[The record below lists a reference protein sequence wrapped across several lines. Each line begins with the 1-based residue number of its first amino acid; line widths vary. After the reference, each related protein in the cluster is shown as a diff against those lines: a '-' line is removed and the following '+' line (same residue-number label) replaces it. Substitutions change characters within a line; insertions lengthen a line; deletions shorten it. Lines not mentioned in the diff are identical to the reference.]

1 MNPYQNWVLAFY
13 GSTLLI
19 KKVIL
24 TMNEGDKTKEQ
35 LLKELEE
42 VRRQLAES
50 KVQEAYQRQSKG
62 AIEESR
68 WQLANIIDFLPDATF
83 AINKEGTVIAW
94 NRAMGE
100 MTGVHA
106 EDMLRK
112 GNYEYAIPFY
122 GTRRPILIDLVLMSD
137 KEIEAKYAMIKKE
150 KDVLIAE
157 LDFPHPKGERR
168 VLWTKAS
175 LIYDIRG
182 DIAGAIQ
189 SMRDITERKK
199 VEEARQEASDKLE
212 QHLKDR
218 TADLKDRTA
227 DLKDRTADLKD
238 RTADLKDRTADLKDR
253 TADLKD
259 RTADLKA
266 EKTANEDL
274 KIFTFIVSH
283 DLRAPLINL
292 KGFSRELRT
301 SLETIQ
307 SSVEELLPFLDAKKG
322 EEVRVA
328 ICEDVP
334 EALEFIETSV
344 TRMDNMINSL
354 LKLSRLG
361 RRNLTFESINTNDLV
376 DNILKSIAHQI
387 AEHHAKVSVESLPE
401 VAADRI
407 SMQQIME
414 NLLDNAIKY
423 LAPDRAGE
431 ISIRGAQGDE
441 FTTFYIQ
448 DNGRGIAEND
458 TKKIFEIF
466 RRAGTQDV
474 PGEGMGLTY
483 VQAMVKRHGG
493 NIWCESEPGT
503 GTTFTFTI
511 SKKLI
516 N

>member
-1 MNPYQNWVLAFY
+1 MND
-13 GSTLLI
+13 S
-19 KKVIL
+19 
-24 TMNEGDKTKEQ
+24 DKTKEQ

-50 KVQEAYQRQSKG
+50 KAQEAYQRQSEG

-68 WQLANIIDFLPDATF
+68 WQLANIIDLLPDATF
-83 AINKEGTVIAW
+83 VINKEGIVIAW
-94 NRAMGE
+94 NRAMEE

-106 EDMLRK
+106 EDMLGK

-122 GTRRPILIDLVLMSD
+122 GTRRPILIDLILMPD
-137 KEIEAKYAMIKKE
+137 KEIEAKHTIIKKE

-157 LDFPHPKGERR
+157 SDFPRFRGERR
-168 VLWTKAS
+168 VLWSKVS
-175 LIYDIRG
+175 PIYDIRG
-182 DIAGAIQ
+182 DIAGAIE
-189 SMRDITERKK
+189 SIREITAHKK
-199 VEEARQEASDKLE
+199 AEEARQETFDNLE
-212 QHLKDR
+212 QRMEDG

-227 DLKDRTADLKD
+227 ELKDRTAE
-238 RTADLKDRTADLKDR
+238 
-253 TADLKD
+253 
-259 RTADLKA
+259 LKA
-266 EKTANEDL
+266 ANEDL

-307 SSVEELLPFLDAKKG
+307 SSVEELLPSLDAKKE

-328 ICEDVP
+328 IREDVP

-354 LKLSRLG
+354 LQLSRLG
-361 RRNLTFESINTNDLV
+361 RRELIFEPINMNDLV
-376 DNILKSIAHQI
+376 DSTLNTIAHQI

-407 SMQQIME
+407 SMQQIIG
-414 NLLDNAIKY
+414 NLLDNALKY

-431 ISIRGAQGDE
+431 ICIRGAQGDN
-441 FTTFYIQ
+441 FTTFFIQ

-466 RRAGTQDV
+466 RRVGTQDV

-493 NIWCESEPGT
+493 NIWCESKPGA

-516 N
+516 KGN

>member
-1 MNPYQNWVLAFY
+1 MND
-13 GSTLLI
+13 S
-19 KKVIL
+19 
-24 TMNEGDKTKEQ
+24 DKTKEQ
-35 LLKELEE
+35 LLKELQE

-50 KVQEAYQRQSKG
+50 KAQEAYQRQSKE

-68 WQLANIIDFLPDATF
+68 WQLANIIDLLPDATF

-94 NRAMGE
+94 NRAIEE

-122 GTRRPILIDLVLMSD
+122 GTRRPILIDLILMPD
-137 KEIEAKYAMIKKE
+137 KEIEAKHTIIKKE

-157 LDFPHPKGERR
+157 SDFPRFRGERR
-168 VLWTKAS
+168 VLWSKVS
-175 LIYDIRG
+175 PIYDIRG
-182 DIAGAIQ
+182 DIAGAIE
-189 SMRDITERKK
+189 SIREITAHKK
-199 VEEARQEASDKLE
+199 AVEKWQETSDNFE
-212 QHLKDR
+212 QRTKDR
-218 TADLKDRTA
+218 TAG
-227 DLKDRTADLKD
+227 
-238 RTADLKDRTADLKDR
+238 
-253 TADLKD
+253 
-259 RTADLKA
+259 LKA
-266 EKTANEDL
+266 ANEEL
-274 KIFTFIVSH
+274 KNFAFIVSH

-292 KGFSRELRT
+292 KGFSRELRA

-307 SSVEELLPFLDAKKG
+307 SSVEELLPSLDAKKG

-328 ICEDVP
+328 IREDVP
-334 EALEFIETSV
+334 EALGFIETSV
-344 TRMDNMINSL
+344 TRMDNMINSIL
-354 LKLSRLG
+354 QLSRLG
-361 RRNLTFESINTNDLV
+361 RRELTFEPINMNDLV
-376 DNILKSIAHQI
+376 DSTLNTIAHQI

-407 SMQQIME
+407 SMQQIMG
-414 NLLDNAIKY
+414 NLLDNALKY

-431 ISIRGAQGDE
+431 ICIRGAQGDE

-466 RRAGTQDV
+466 RRVGTQDV

-493 NIWCESEPGT
+493 NIWCESKPGA

-511 SKKLI
+511 SKNLLI
-516 N
+516 REVV